1 MIGFRA
7 VALGLI
13 FAAGLLGQINTALAQ
28 ARWVLI
34 ATRIIDPA
42 KEQETIG
49 LSGARGAFTAVRLD
63 MTSGAINLRGVQI
76 ANSVATID
84 SGALAL
90 RAGASSGPLAQSSD
104 ARFFSQIVLLRGS
117 PVAASVRPIVQVWG
131 LQTPAQAAMVKGAA
145 PPVVV
150 SSRPAGKAA
159 SPTLGG
165 RVEPGSAGSGGA
177 SQGAARKLEPPRPP
191 EPATSGASPKPASPP
206 APKTVAA
213 PPPPPP
219 PAPAPPAS
227 QPSASRPS
235 PAPGGPVV
243 ASAPAPTSTPPVPA
257 VSPTAANI
265 CVTKNICTPV
275 RVFFGTD
282 RRRADT
288 PQRVAYSG
296 DRARQLQLG
305 VAVVT
310 VPKAIERKRGEI
322 NLPTWFERN
331 VLRVPPEGD
340 PAKHFTILRDGF
352 TVYSSADAFLD
363 AVAGHMRDTGEF
375 KDHAIV
381 FVHGYNTTFDHA
393 LYRTAQISYDLGE
406 GSVPFGTAFLYSW
419 PSGGGVRDYKY
430 DSESARF
437 TVDNLIAFLDLVVSK
452 TNAKHVHLIAH
463 SMGNDP
469 LLNALD
475 RLVIPDA
482 AKGRINQVVLAAPD
496 VDSLEFER
504 LASRILP
511 KAKGVTLFAS
521 ANDKAMQASRQVHRS
536 PRAGDVP
543 SAGPVI
549 VKDLDTID
557 VTSIS
562 TEVFSINHSA
572 YADSK
577 ELIND
582 VALLFRKGE
591 RPPHSRTPILVQLP
605 RDKPAY
611 WKYP

>member
-165 RVEPGSAGSGGA
+165 RVEPGSAGGGA

-536 PRAGDVP
+536 QPRAGDVP